1 MSTPHFAS
9 AALNL
14 SWGAVL
20 AYWAWSAHAAKPTEQ
35 IEPRALRLLA
45 YWLPLGIAFWLLGP
59 GEWFGHGVL
68 REQFVPHALPVY
80 AVGAA
85 LCLAGAAL
93 AIWSRWLLG
102 SNWSS
107 VVALK
112 QDHELV
118 EAGPYRL
125 VRHPIYSGLL
135 LLFIGNALLV
145 GDWRG
150 VLAVAIV
157 AASFWRKL
165 RLEET
170 WLSRRFGPRYRD
182 YMGRTRALVPGLL

>member
-1 MSTPHFAS
+1 MSMPLFAT
-9 AALNL
+9 AGLRL

-20 AYWAWSAHAAKPTEQ
+20 AYWAWSARGAKPTEQ

-45 YWLPLGIAFWLLGP
+45 YWLPLAIALSLLGP
-59 GEWFGHGVL
+59 GEWFGHGML
-68 REQFVPHALPVY
+68 REQFVPHSLPVY
-80 AVGAA
+80 GTGLA

-112 QDHELV
+112 QDHELI
-118 EAGPYRL
+118 EAGPYRY

-135 LLFIGNALLV
+135 LLFLGNALMV

-150 VLAVAIV
+150 LLAVAIV

-165 RLEET
+165 RVEEA
-170 WLSRRFGPRYRD
+170 WLTQRFGASYLE

>member
-1 MSTPHFAS
+1 MSMPLFAT
-9 AALNL
+9 AGLRL
-14 SWGAVL
+14 SWGAVV
-20 AYWAWSAHAAKPTEQ
+20 AYWAWSAHTVKATEQ
-35 IEPRALRLLA
+35 IEPRALRLVA
-45 YWLPLGIAFWLLGP
+45 YWLPLAIALLLLGP
-59 GEWFGHGVL
+59 GEWFGHGAL
-68 REQFVPHALPVY
+68 REHFVPHSPPVY
-80 AVGAA
+80 GAGVA

-112 QDHELV
+112 LDHELV
-118 EAGPYRL
+118 EAGPYRY

-135 LLFIGNALLV
+135 LLFLGNALLV

-150 VLAVAIV
+150 LLAVAIV

-165 RLEET
+165 RVEEA
-170 WLSRRFGPRYRD
+170 WLTQRFGERYRD
-182 YMGRTRALVPGLL
+182 YMDRTRALVPGLL